1 MTAYVIRKVA
11 MIPLQLLAITMVIFA
26 LINLAPG
33 DPVRALISPEL
44 PPSVAEARR
53 EQLGLNQPIPVRYVL
68 WLRETVQ
75 GNLGFSYLDHQPVSG
90 KIGSRL
96 GPTILLMSA
105 GLLVGI
111 LLAIPLGTLAAL
123 LPRSPVDYALTGIAF
138 ASVSVPTFFLGL
150 VLIFALALGLRAFPV
165 SGMFTV
171 GAPSSLPDLLRHMAL
186 PVVVLA
192 VQQFPIYMRLTR
204 GSVLEVLRGDF
215 IRTARAKGLPERL
228 VIVRHGLRNGLLPI
242 ITRLG
247 FGLSWIFVGAVIT
260 EQVFQWPGI
269 GLLTVQA
276 LSTHDYPVLM
286 AINLFAAILVISG
299 NLLADVGYAFADPR
313 IRY

>member
-1 MTAYVIRKVA
+1 M
-11 MIPLQLLAITMVIFA
+11 PLQLVAVTMVIFA

-53 EQLGLNQPIPVRYVL
+53 EQLGLNQPLPVRYVL

-75 GNLGFSYLDHQPVSG
+75 GNLGFSYLDHQPVAA

-96 GPTILLMSA
+96 GATVLLMST

-123 LPRSPVDYALTGIAF
+123 AARSFVDYALTSIAL

-150 VLIFALALGLRAFPV
+150 VLIFFLALGLRAFPV
-165 SGMFTV
+165 SGMYTV
-171 GAPSSLPDLLRHMAL
+171 GVPNTLPDLLRHMLL

-192 VQQFPIYMRLTR
+192 VQQFPIYMRLMR
-204 GSVLEVLRGDF
+204 GSLLEVLRGDF
-215 IRTARAKGLPERL
+215 IRTARAKGLPERV
-228 VIVRHGLRNGLLPI
+228 VIVRHALRNSLLPI

-247 FGLSWIFVGAVIT
+247 FGLSWIFGGAVIT

-269 GLLTVQA
+269 GLLTIQA

-286 AINLFAAILVISG
+286 AINLLAAVMVIFG

-313 IRY
+313 VRY

>member
-1 MTAYVIRKVA
+1 
-11 MIPLQLLAITMVIFA
+11 
-26 LINLAPG
+26 
-33 DPVRALISPEL
+33 
-44 PPSVAEARR
+44 
-53 EQLGLNQPIPVRYVL
+53 VRYVL

-75 GNLGFSYLDHQPVSG
+75 GNLGFSYIDHQPVAD
-90 KIGSRL
+90 KVGSRL
-96 GPTILLMSA
+96 PATVLLMTT

-111 LLAIPLGTLAAL
+111 LLAIPLGSLAAL
-123 LPRSPVDYALTGIAF
+123 AARSFADYALTTIAF

-150 VLIFALALGLRAFPV
+150 VLIFVLALGLRAFPV
-165 SGMFTV
+165 SGMYTV
-171 GAPSSLPDLLRHMAL
+171 GVPNTLPDLLRHMLL

-192 VQQFPIYMRLTR
+192 VQQFPIYMRLMR
-204 GSVLEVLRGDF
+204 GSLLEVLRGDF

-228 VIVRHGLRNGLLPI
+228 VIVRHALRNGLLPI

-247 FGLSWIFVGAVIT
+247 FGLSWIFGGAVIT

-269 GLLTVQA
+269 GLLTVQS

-286 AINLFAAILVISG
+286 AINLLAAVMVIFG
-299 NLLADVGYAFADPR
+299 NLLADIGYAFADPR